1 MFFHY
6 QPLGKLGPCRN
17 ITGKKLLKTSSPKER
32 KMKINLRNLDVI
44 CSIALNLGKKL
55 QNTKFPNLNKAMDIA
70 NNIYIYYLLYIY
82 IYIYYILFN
91 PVSHLDDP
99 DVDIVYYVS
108 ENRGAWGF
116 QNKQTNK
123 QTNYNTSI
131 GGAFGIQPNV
141 CGRAFFENIVNLLR
155 LLTIF
160 VEKLHR
166 GCLTRL

>member
-70 NNIYIYYLLYIY
+70 NNMYIYILFIIYIY

-108 ENRGAWGF
+108 ENRDAWGF

-123 QTNYNTSI
+123 QTNKQITTRQSGEPLESSQTSVVGPFLKI
-131 GGAFGIQPNV
+131 
-141 CGRAFFENIVNLLR
+141 
-155 LLTIF
+155 
-160 VEKLHR
+160 
-166 GCLTRL
+166 